1 MKKKNL
7 DLAKIKRKDLLELM
21 LAQAERIKELE
32 NEINTLKSQLNQ
44 KEILISESGS
54 IAEASLKLNDLF
66 KNAQKAIDQYFDNI
80 KIKCEKLEQET
91 KKKCESMISDAKK
104 NKNIQTKKV
113 IVKIA
118 PASKNKKKVKRKN
131 DS

>member
-91 KKKCESMISDAKK
+91 
-104 NKNIQTKKV
+104 
-113 IVKIA
+113 
-118 PASKNKKKVKRKN
+118 
-131 DS
+131 

>member
-91 KKKCESMISDAKK
+91 EKKCESMISDAKK

>member
-21 LAQAERIKELE
+21 LAQAETIKELE